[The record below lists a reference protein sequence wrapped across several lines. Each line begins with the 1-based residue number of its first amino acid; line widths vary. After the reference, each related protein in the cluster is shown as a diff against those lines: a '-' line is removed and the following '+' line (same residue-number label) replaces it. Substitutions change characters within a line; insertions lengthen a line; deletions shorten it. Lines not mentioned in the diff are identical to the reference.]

1 MTDTALNRP
10 GAPAR
15 RFDIGAF
22 VRQYGVLI
30 IIAVMLVGL
39 TLLSPSF
46 LSARNLFN
54 ILNQSTPL
62 FIIACALTLVIIGG
76 GFDLS
81 TGAIFGVASVSAA
94 WLAINVD
101 PLVAIIAAP
110 MIGLLLGS
118 INGIIITAFNVHSF
132 LVTLA
137 TSLVYRGLAILVTD
151 GKLIPVRVEEF
162 AWLGRSKI
170 EMVNVAVLVMFGF
183 MLLMMVILNRTTL
196 GRAIFAVGGNEEA
209 ALLSGIRTNLVKII
223 TFALSGGAAGLAGV
237 ITVSRLSMGEPQ
249 AGAGY
254 EFDAIAAVI
263 LGGTSIMGGAGAI
276 WRSMAPRPATAAD
289 PDPHAIQATVA
300 RCCGAQTRDAYA
312 RQDYAR
318 GHGCGRHV
326 HRPGLLRNRHP
337 HRGADRAHRQVG
349 HHAARFRKGR
359 AGGPGQGGRRRREP
373 RFPRPRH
380 HRGHQLADRA

>member
-1 MTDTALNRP
+1 MADTTLTKTSA
-10 GAPAR
+10 AR
-15 RFDIGAF
+15 RFDFGDF

-30 IIAVMLVGL
+30 IIAVMLVAL

-46 LSARNLFN
+46 LTPRNLFN

-94 WLAINVD
+94 YLAVNVD

-110 MIGLLLGS
+110 LIGLLLGS

-137 TSLVYRGLAILVTD
+137 TSLVYRGMAILITN

-162 AWLGRSKI
+162 AWLGRAKLDL
-170 EMVNVAVLVMFGF
+170 VNVAVLVMLAF
-183 MLLMMVILNRTTL
+183 MVLMMFILNRTTL

-249 AGAGY
+249 AGTGY
-254 EFDAIAAVI
+254 EFEAIAAVI

-276 WRSMAPRPATAAD
+276 WRSMAGVLLMALIGNGFNILNVNPFFKDLTTGVIIVLAVALAATGNK
-289 PDPHAIQATVA
+289 
-300 RCCGAQTRDAYA
+300 R
-312 RQDYAR
+312 
-318 GHGCGRHV
+318 
-326 HRPGLLRNRHP
+326 
-337 HRGADRAHRQVG
+337 
-349 HHAARFRKGR
+349 
-359 AGGPGQGGRRRREP
+359 
-373 RFPRPRH
+373 
-380 HRGHQLADRA
+380 

>member
-1 MTDTALNRP
+1 MADTTLTKTPPA
-10 GAPAR
+10 AR
-15 RFDIGAF
+15 RFDIGDF

-30 IIAVMLVGL
+30 IIAVMLLAL
-39 TLLSPSF
+39 TALSPSF
-46 LSARNLFN
+46 LTPRNLFN

-81 TGAIFGVASVSAA
+81 TGAIFGVASVGAA

-110 MIGLLLGS
+110 LIGLLLGS

-137 TSLVYRGLAILVTD
+137 TSLVYRGMAILITN

-162 AWLGRSKI
+162 AWLGRAKLDL
-170 EMVNVAVLVMFGF
+170 VNVAVLVMLGF
-183 MLLMMVILNRTTL
+183 MALMMFILNRTTL

-249 AGAGY
+249 AGTGY
-254 EFDAIAAVI
+254 EFEAIAAVI

-276 WRSMAPRPATAAD
+276 WRSMAGVLLMALIGNGFNILNVNPFFKDLTTGVIIVLAVALAATGNK
-289 PDPHAIQATVA
+289 
-300 RCCGAQTRDAYA
+300 R
-312 RQDYAR
+312 
-318 GHGCGRHV
+318 
-326 HRPGLLRNRHP
+326 
-337 HRGADRAHRQVG
+337 
-349 HHAARFRKGR
+349 
-359 AGGPGQGGRRRREP
+359 
-373 RFPRPRH
+373 
-380 HRGHQLADRA
+380 

>member
-1 MTDTALNRP
+1 MADTTLTKTPPA
-10 GAPAR
+10 AR
-15 RFDIGAF
+15 RFDVGDF

-30 IIAVMLVGL
+30 IIAVMLVAL

-46 LSARNLFN
+46 LTPRNLFN

-94 WLAINVD
+94 YLAVNVD

-110 MIGLLLGS
+110 LIGLALGALNS
-118 INGIIITAFNVHSF
+118 IIITAFNVHSF

-137 TSLVYRGLAILVTD
+137 TSLVYRGMAILITN

-162 AWLGRSKI
+162 AWLGRAKLDL
-170 EMVNVAVLVMFGF
+170 VNVAVLVMLGF
-183 MLLMMVILNRTTL
+183 MALMMFILNRTTL

-209 ALLSGIRTNLVKII
+209 ALLSGIRTNFVKII

-249 AGAGY
+249 AGSGY
-254 EFDAIAAVI
+254 EFEAIAAVI

-276 WRSMAPRPATAAD
+276 WRSMAGVLLMALIGNGFNILNVNPFFKDLTTGVIIVLAVALAATGNK
-289 PDPHAIQATVA
+289 
-300 RCCGAQTRDAYA
+300 R
-312 RQDYAR
+312 
-318 GHGCGRHV
+318 
-326 HRPGLLRNRHP
+326 
-337 HRGADRAHRQVG
+337 
-349 HHAARFRKGR
+349 
-359 AGGPGQGGRRRREP
+359 
-373 RFPRPRH
+373 
-380 HRGHQLADRA
+380 

>member
-1 MTDTALNRP
+1 MADTTLTKTPPA
-10 GAPAR
+10 AR
-15 RFDIGAF
+15 RFDIGDF

-30 IIAVMLVGL
+30 IIAVMLLAL
-39 TLLSPSF
+39 TVLSPSF
-46 LSARNLFN
+46 LTPRNLFN

-81 TGAIFGVASVSAA
+81 TGAIFGVASVGAA

-110 MIGLLLGS
+110 LIGLLLGS

-137 TSLVYRGLAILVTD
+137 TSLVYRGMAILITN

-162 AWLGRSKI
+162 AWLGRAKLDL
-170 EMVNVAVLVMFGF
+170 VNVAVLVMLGF
-183 MLLMMVILNRTTL
+183 MALMMFILNRTTL

-249 AGAGY
+249 AGTGY
-254 EFDAIAAVI
+254 EFEAIAAVI

-276 WRSMAPRPATAAD
+276 WRSMAGVLLMALIGNGFNILNVNPFFKDLTTGVIIVLAVALAATGNK
-289 PDPHAIQATVA
+289 
-300 RCCGAQTRDAYA
+300 R
-312 RQDYAR
+312 
-318 GHGCGRHV
+318 
-326 HRPGLLRNRHP
+326 
-337 HRGADRAHRQVG
+337 
-349 HHAARFRKGR
+349 
-359 AGGPGQGGRRRREP
+359 
-373 RFPRPRH
+373 
-380 HRGHQLADRA
+380 

>member
-276 WRSMAPRPATAAD
+276 WRSMAGVLLMALIGNGFNILNVNPFFKDLTTGVIIVLAVALAAT
-289 PDPHAIQATVA
+289 
-300 RCCGAQTRDAYA
+300 G
-312 RQDYAR
+312 
-318 GHGCGRHV
+318 
-326 HRPGLLRNRHP
+326 NR
-337 HRGADRAHRQVG
+337 R
-349 HHAARFRKGR
+349 
-359 AGGPGQGGRRRREP
+359 
-373 RFPRPRH
+373 
-380 HRGHQLADRA
+380 

>member
-1 MTDTALNRP
+1 MADTTLTKTPPA
-10 GAPAR
+10 AR
-15 RFDIGAF
+15 RFDIGDF

-30 IIAVMLVGL
+30 IIAVMLIAL
-39 TLLSPSF
+39 TVLSPSF
-46 LSARNLFN
+46 LTPRNLFN

-81 TGAIFGVASVSAA
+81 TGAIFGVASVGAA

-110 MIGLLLGS
+110 LIGLLLGS

-137 TSLVYRGLAILVTD
+137 TSLVYRGMAILITN

-162 AWLGRSKI
+162 AWLGRAKLDL
-170 EMVNVAVLVMFGF
+170 VNVAVLVMLGF
-183 MLLMMVILNRTTL
+183 MALMMFILNRTTL

-249 AGAGY
+249 AGTGY
-254 EFDAIAAVI
+254 EFEAIAAVI

-276 WRSMAPRPATAAD
+276 WRSMAGVLLMALIGNGFNILNVNPFFKDLTTGVIIVLAVALAATGNK
-289 PDPHAIQATVA
+289 
-300 RCCGAQTRDAYA
+300 R
-312 RQDYAR
+312 
-318 GHGCGRHV
+318 
-326 HRPGLLRNRHP
+326 
-337 HRGADRAHRQVG
+337 
-349 HHAARFRKGR
+349 
-359 AGGPGQGGRRRREP
+359 
-373 RFPRPRH
+373 
-380 HRGHQLADRA
+380 

>member
-1 MTDTALNRP
+1 MADTTLTKTPPA
-10 GAPAR
+10 AR
-15 RFDIGAF
+15 RFDIGDF

-30 IIAVMLVGL
+30 IIAVMLLAL
-39 TLLSPSF
+39 TALSPSF
-46 LSARNLFN
+46 LTPRNLFN

-110 MIGLLLGS
+110 LIGLLLGS

-137 TSLVYRGLAILVTD
+137 TSLVYRGMAILITN

-162 AWLGRSKI
+162 AWLGRAKLDL
-170 EMVNVAVLVMFGF
+170 VNVAVLVMLGF
-183 MLLMMVILNRTTL
+183 MALMMFILNRTTL

-249 AGAGY
+249 AGTGY
-254 EFDAIAAVI
+254 EFEAIAAVI

-276 WRSMAPRPATAAD
+276 WRSMAGVLLMALIGNGFNILNVNPFFKDLTTGVIIVLAVALAATGNK
-289 PDPHAIQATVA
+289 
-300 RCCGAQTRDAYA
+300 R
-312 RQDYAR
+312 
-318 GHGCGRHV
+318 
-326 HRPGLLRNRHP
+326 
-337 HRGADRAHRQVG
+337 
-349 HHAARFRKGR
+349 
-359 AGGPGQGGRRRREP
+359 
-373 RFPRPRH
+373 
-380 HRGHQLADRA
+380 

>member
-1 MTDTALNRP
+1 MADTTLTKPVA
-10 GAPAR
+10 APR
-15 RFDIGAF
+15 RFDFGDF

-30 IIAVMLVGL
+30 IIAVMLVAL

-46 LSARNLFN
+46 LTPRNLFN

-94 WLAINVD
+94 YLAVNVD

-110 MIGLLLGS
+110 LIGLVLGS

-137 TSLVYRGLAILVTD
+137 TSLVYRGMAILITN

-162 AWLGRSKI
+162 AWLGRAKLDL
-170 EMVNVAVLVMFGF
+170 VNVAVLVMLAF
-183 MLLMMVILNRTTL
+183 MALMMFILNRTTL

-209 ALLSGIRTNLVKII
+209 ALLSGIRTNFVKII

-249 AGAGY
+249 AGTGF
-254 EFDAIAAVI
+254 EFEAIAAVI

-276 WRSMAPRPATAAD
+276 WRSMAGVLLMALIGNGFNILNVNPFFKDLTTGVIIVLAVALAATGNK
-289 PDPHAIQATVA
+289 
-300 RCCGAQTRDAYA
+300 R
-312 RQDYAR
+312 
-318 GHGCGRHV
+318 
-326 HRPGLLRNRHP
+326 
-337 HRGADRAHRQVG
+337 
-349 HHAARFRKGR
+349 
-359 AGGPGQGGRRRREP
+359 
-373 RFPRPRH
+373 
-380 HRGHQLADRA
+380 